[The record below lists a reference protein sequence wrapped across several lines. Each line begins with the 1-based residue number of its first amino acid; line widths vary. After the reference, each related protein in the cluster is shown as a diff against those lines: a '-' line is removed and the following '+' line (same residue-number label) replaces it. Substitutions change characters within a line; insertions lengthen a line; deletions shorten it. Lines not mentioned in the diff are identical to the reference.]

1 VGGTRS
7 SDRARTGGYSLKT
20 SRSSFWATVS
30 REFIAV
36 RGDTLYTLTGY
47 VYIQSFGGGTIYLDL
62 NNGNGEGENF
72 TDADLH
78 ADTTKIGQWQK
89 VTGAFRTAP
98 GTTGVKIRVL
108 LVYAPVEGAPALKNK
123 IRRRRA
129 CYA

>member
-1 VGGTRS
+1 LPCGETPVHA
-7 SDRARTGGYSLKT
+7 DRLRLYP
-20 SRSSFWATVS
+20 
-30 REFIAV
+30 EF
-36 RGDTLYTLTGY
+36 RRR
-47 VYIQSFGGGTIYLDL
+47 TIYLDL

-89 VTGAFRTAP
+89 VTGTFRTAP